1 MEKVGKS
8 FLIKMKKVVNISI
21 LLFVFVFL
29 RIIIIFLI
37 KNIINFPDEITSA
50 IIYMLIGYV
59 TDIPIIYYFVK
70 NNKKRKYFIEKEK
83 LSIKSFISCF
93 ALMSF
98 ISIITSIL
106 FFIFKLGLRKYG
118 DEVLSSYPIQPLTI
132 IFINI
137 FSTVIMAPIAEEI
150 IFRGVIM
157 NDLSEYGYKSTILI
171 NSVLFALSHT
181 GIERVVMTFL
191 FGIVFSY
198 IAYKFS
204 LKYSILLHMVWN
216 LCFGLGNSVQSLGEA
231 AIIIT
236 GISALILSIILLIVF
251 IVGTANRKYSILFS
265 IFKLDIDDKNNMIL
279 FFKNNTVFILIILII
294 FSINCYI
301 FYL

>member
-29 RIIIIFLI
+29 RIIIRFLI

-181 GIERVVMTFL
+181 GIERVVMMFL

-216 LCFGLGNSVQSLGEA
+216 LCFGLGNSIHSLGEA

>member
-137 FSTVIMAPIAEEI
+137 FSTVIMVPIAEEI

-181 GIERVVMTFL
+181 GIERVVMMFL

>member
-137 FSTVIMAPIAEEI
+137 FSTVIMVPIAEEI

>member
-1 MEKVGKS
+1 MEKIGKS
-8 FLIKMKKVVNISI
+8 FLIKMKKVANISI
-21 LLFVFVFL
+21 FLFVFSFL
-29 RIIIIFLI
+29 RIIIKFLI

-50 IIYMLIGYV
+50 IIHMLIGYV
-59 TDIPIIYYFVK
+59 TDIPIVYYFIK
-70 NNKKRKYFIEKEK
+70 NNKKRKYFMKKEK

-106 FFIFKLGLRKYG
+106 FFIFKLELRKYG
-118 DEVLSSYPIQPLTI
+118 GEVLSSYPVQPLTI

-137 FSTVIMAPIAEEI
+137 FSTVIMAPIVEEI

-157 NDLSEYGYKSTILI
+157 NDLSEYGYKSAIII
-171 NSVLFALSHT
+171 NSILFGLSHVEIRKIIIT
-181 GIERVVMTFL
+181 IL
-191 FGIVFSY
+191 FGIIFSY
-198 IAYKFS
+198 IAYRYS

-216 LCFGLGNSVQSLGEA
+216 LCFGLGNDIQNLNE
-231 AIIIT
+231 IIISIIGT
-236 GISALILSIILLIVF
+236 FIIILSIILFIVF
-251 IVGTANRKYSILFS
+251 IIGMVKRKYSVLFS
-265 IFKLDIDDKNNMIL
+265 IFKFDIDDKNNMIL

-294 FSINCYI
+294 FFINCYI

>member
-137 FSTVIMAPIAEEI
+137 FSTVIMVPIAEEI

-265 IFKLDIDDKNNMIL
+265 RFKLDIDDKNNMIL

>member
-29 RIIIIFLI
+29 RIIIRFLI

-181 GIERVVMTFL
+181 GIERVVMMFL

-216 LCFGLGNSVQSLGEA
+216 VCFGLGNSVQSLGEA

-265 IFKLDIDDKNNMIL
+265 IFKLNIDDKNNMIL

>member
-29 RIIIIFLI
+29 RIIIRFLI

-181 GIERVVMTFL
+181 GIERVVMMFL

-265 IFKLDIDDKNNMIL
+265 IFKI
-279 FFKNNTVFILIILII
+279 
-294 FSINCYI
+294 
-301 FYL
+301 